1 MLSCERN
8 DGSNEQN
15 KAFDVHVFEDESLNT
30 DYLTSSFDVVSI
42 DDLDEGT
49 TDFISG
55 VYKIQYFDGK
65 IFILDRCDGK
75 KISVYAEKDGAFL
88 FNIGQSGDSPDS
100 YNFPYDF
107 YLDKKNG
114 VCKVLTA
121 GAILNFDLSDGS
133 FLERESL
140 NLAAVRFSE
149 LNNGKWIF
157 TLGVGEA
164 HEVCLTDSK
173 YQVINQFLPRIKMHS
188 LLPWESIIEVPTEDP
203 IYMRNYD
210 NTIYRI
216 TENNELAPS
225 IKISFDG
232 QKEIPLTEKEKI
244 TKPSEV
250 LTEFQD
256 KKLLRKSFFKLSEYM
271 VFVYVEGKHYTV
283 VVKNLK
289 TDEVRFFDGL
299 KTDKNNITF
308 EITFP
313 SMIGIDDKENLI
325 AITRRNLKLDSDGNV
340 YEDLNEDT
348 NESLKLIRFRPAF

>member
-65 IFILDRCDGK
+65 IFILDRWDGK
-75 KISVYAEKDGAFL
+75 KISVYAEQDGAFL

-100 YNFPYDF
+100 YSFPYDF

-140 NLAAVRFSE
+140 NLAAVRFSK
-149 LNNGKWIF
+149 LNNGNWIF

-164 HEVCLTDSK
+164 HEVSLTDSK

-188 LLPWESIIEVPTEDP
+188 LLPWESIIEVPAEDP

-216 TENNELAPS
+216 SENNELAPS
-225 IKISFDG
+225 IKISFVG
-232 QKEIPLTEKEKI
+232 QKEIPLTEKEEI

-256 KKLLRKSFFKLSEYM
+256 KKLLRKSFFKLSEYI
-271 VFVYVEGKHYTV
+271 VFVYVEGKNYTV

-299 KTDKNNITF
+299 KTDKNNITL
-308 EITFP
+308 ETTFP

-325 AITRRNLKLDSDGNV
+325 AITRRNLKLDSDGKV